1 MSLLLRPKGRVDKSK
16 AARRE
21 LLRTWAKDPYA
32 WVTGDD
38 IDGTPIYWTKD
49 EGDEENPYK
58 AFPKDWEFQR
68 EFAKDL
74 FGPQKIVLADKSRQ
88 MMVST
93 FCCAMGLHH
102 TLFKRG
108 RKFMISKQKEDQS
121 WMLIQDKIVG
131 PYERLPVWFRELFP
145 LEMNKNRLRCPVTDS
160 MILGVGQNAAASEF
174 RGNQASILMID
185 EAAFQEYFGDMLRAA
200 KPMAARV
207 WAVTTANTGNPGA
220 EKFAQMKGEP

>member
-1 MSLLLRPKGRVDKSK
+1 MSLFLPNKKVDRIKIQ
-16 AARRE
+16 RRE
-21 LLRTWAKDPYA
+21 MLKHWSRHPFDFL
-32 WVTGDD
+32 TGDD
-38 IDGTPIYWTKD
+38 TDGTPIYWTKD

-58 AFPKDWEFQR
+58 AFPKDKPFQKLLV
-68 EFAKDL
+68 ADL
-74 FGPQKIVLADKSRQ
+74 LGKEKIVLVDKSRQ

-93 FCCAMGLHH
+93 LCCGLLLHH
-102 TLFKRG
+102 CMFRRG
-108 RKFMISKQKEDQS
+108 RKMMISKQKEDQA

-131 PYERLPVWFRELFP
+131 PYGRLPAWVRELFP
-145 LEMNKNRLRCPVTDS
+145 MEINKNKLRCETTDS

-207 WAVTTANTGNPGA
+207 WAVTTANSGNPGA
-220 EKFAQMKGEP
+220 ERFAKMRRDP